1 LPTVSSAANDRPIFV
16 AGCPRS
22 GTTLLQLMLHSH
34 PRIAIPP
41 ETRFVL
47 STYRHRLQFG
57 DLELRENRRAAAR
70 FILRR
75 GHRFRDLGLD
85 RRRTRRQIVHAP
97 PTLGSALG
105 TVFRLYAEGFDRPRW
120 GDKWPAYH
128 RYLEIVMRLFPDAQI
143 VHIVRDPRDCVASL
157 KRMPWWN
164 RPVHHSVSAWAQSV
178 DHTEAAIRRWPGSV
192 IRVKYER
199 LVADP
204 EQELKQLA
212 AALGEDY
219 DPQMAEPERLA
230 PVAVPERKH
239 WHTNTRVSPTTTAVG
254 RWQEE
259 LEPWEVALCERALG
273 GRMARFGYE
282 PSGAANPGLDHL
294 LRFNYLLWTRKA
306 AREQWLVRDRLLRR
320 REPNPVAA
328 RLTSAQRSLA
338 LS

>member
-1 LPTVSSAANDRPIFV
+1 VSSVANDRPIFV
-16 AGCPRS
+16 TGCPRS
-22 GTTLLQLMLHSH
+22 GTTMLQLMLHSH

-47 STYRHRLQFG
+47 STYRHRLHFG
-57 DLELRENRRAAAR
+57 DLEIRANRRELAK

-75 GHRFRDLGLD
+75 GHKFRDLGLD
-85 RRRTRRQIVHAP
+85 RWQTRRQIVLAP
-97 PTLGSALG
+97 PTLGSAIG
-105 TVFRLYAEGFDRPRW
+105 TVFRAYADRFDRPRW

-128 RYLEIVMRLFPDAQI
+128 RYLEIVVRLFPDAHI

-164 RPVHHSVSAWAQSV
+164 RSVYHSMAAWAQAV
-178 DHTEAAIRRWPGSV
+178 DHTEAASRRWPGSV
-192 IRVKYER
+192 TAVQYER

-204 EQELKQLA
+204 ERELRNLA
-212 AALGEDY
+212 AALGEEY
-219 DPQMAEPERLA
+219 DPQMAEPERIA

-239 WHTNTRVSPTTTAVG
+239 WHANTHVSPTTKAVG
-254 RWQEE
+254 RWASE
-259 LEPWEVALCERALG
+259 LEPWEIALCERVLG
-273 GRMARFGYE
+273 ERMARYGYE
-282 PSGAANPGLDHL
+282 RTGPANPRLDQR
-294 LRFNYLLWTRKA
+294 LRFQYMLVTRKA
-306 AREQWLVRDRLLRR
+306 AREQWLLRDRLIMRR